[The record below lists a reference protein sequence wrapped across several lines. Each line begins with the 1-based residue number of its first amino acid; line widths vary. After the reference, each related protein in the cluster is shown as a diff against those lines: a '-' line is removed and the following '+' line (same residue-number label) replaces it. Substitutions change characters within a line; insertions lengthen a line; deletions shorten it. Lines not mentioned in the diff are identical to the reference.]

1 VFASLA
7 AVLIMLGAF
16 WALPLLLVRAMA
28 RSDNARRSWPESRL
42 TVTRGVEAGSAPF
55 RGARVDA
62 SVAVRRFAGGYPW
75 SISIVA
81 APLAMLAFIWA
92 IAALFEASEFVSA
105 ARHRE
110 FAWPL
115 LLALAACV
123 ARALGATASSVG
135 ALDRDVALVRGGVI
149 VSVLV
154 DIAVATLVQISD
166 SRRGDKAIAVT
177 GLALTGLVAL
187 AFAVEHARR
196 RDVEVRE

>member
-1 VFASLA
+1 MLASLA

-16 WALPLLLVRAMA
+16 WALPLLIVRAMA
-28 RSDNARRSWPESRL
+28 RSDNARRTWPESRL
-42 TVTRGVEAGSAPF
+42 TVTRGG
-55 RGARVDA
+55 RGGLGAVREARVDA
-62 SVAVRRFAGGYPW
+62 SVAVRRFASGYPW

-92 IAALFEASEFVSA
+92 IAGLFEGTEFVSA

-123 ARALGATASSVG
+123 VRALGATATSVG
-135 ALDRDVALVRGGVI
+135 ALERDVSLVRGGVV

-154 DIAVATLVQISD
+154 DLAVATLVQISD
-166 SRRGDKAIAVT
+166 SRSGDRAVAAV
-177 GLALTGLVAL
+177 GLALTSLVAL
-187 AFAVEHARR
+187 TFAIEHARR
-196 RDVEVRE
+196 RDVDVRE